1 MIVVDSLVWIDF
13 FNGVNT
19 PEEERINRLLG
30 ATWPPPAD
38 CSVRCHCCRCGLGI
52 KAAPFLL
59 APANDGLRLTTTPL
73 RGELTPNKG
82 SRKRDDRGE
91 WLMPMLLPKG
101 FGLVRCDQ
109 LDPLQAPEGIS
120 HLGKH

>member
-1 MIVVDSLVWIDF
+1 M
-13 FNGVNT
+13 
-19 PEEERINRLLG
+19 
-30 ATWPPPAD
+30 
-38 CSVRCHCCRCGLGI
+38 GI

-59 APANDGLRLTTTPL
+59 APPNDGLRLTTTTL
-73 RGELTPNKG
+73 RGELAPNKG
-82 SRKRDDRGE
+82 SRKRDHRGE

-109 LDPLQAPEGIS
+109 LNPLQSPEGIS

>member
-13 FNGVNT
+13 FTGVNT

-38 CSVRCHCCRCGLGI
+38 CSVRCLCCRCGLGI
-52 KAAPFLL
+52 KAAPSLL

-73 RGELTPNKG
+73 RGEQALDKG

-109 LDPLQAPEGIS
+109 LDPLQTPEGIS